1 MDFKIILW
9 IFVIGLFVY
18 VLAFATSPSSTAYKP
33 RIHPTYLLAK
43 YTLNNE
49 PVDNVENT

>member
-1 MDFKIILW
+1 MDLKIILW

-18 VLAFATSPSSTAYKP
+18 VLAFTTSPSSSAYKP
-33 RIHPTYLLAK
+33 RIHPTYMLAK

-49 PVDNVENT
+49 SVENADTT